1 VRGVSE
7 SMAGFRDEQSLEV
20 DSVTSGPRGAIR
32 LVECKASRTS
42 GDGASDATT
51 PRRHQDVIEE
61 L

>member
-1 VRGVSE
+1 
-7 SMAGFRDEQSLEV
+7 MAGFRDEQSLEV